1 MTVYL
6 PKAPA
11 KYDPLD
17 QDNIRTEL
25 IDADSGTRKK
35 GADVD
40 ILGARLI
47 LRSPDGTR
55 WNVTVDDAGAIT
67 ATAL

>member
-6 PKAPA
+6 PKAPV
-11 KYDPLD
+11 KYDPQD

-25 IDADSGTRKK
+25 TDADSGNRKK

-40 ILGARLI
+40 ILSARLI
-47 LRSPDGTR
+47 LQSPDGTR
-55 WNVTVDDAGAIT
+55 WNVTVSNAGVIT